1 VVDVSTS
8 FVVTKEDL
16 RIKVDV
22 RVEEDDDDPERQ
34 SLVFDCYGTPLSEPT
49 SSQLVDETE
58 RWSEYADAV
67 REVVL
72 ALLWR
77 HHEDNT
83 P

>member
-22 RVEEDDDDPERQ
+22 GVEEDDDSEMR